1 MPMSHVTT
9 NVRAAALRAE
19 FQNESG
25 EVAMSGFIR
34 ETTRGANNYLLGSGV
49 TSPTRNASSTSTAKM
64 NTGKLPYETAGVV
77 FNTLTTTYSSSSA
90 PTKTVPKT
98 TLSNV
103 SYGDLIG
110 SANVPFAGTSNFNS
124 NSHIIG
130 DDSNT
135 SNSKFHQGVGA
146 FKPGQAIQNFQSG
159 MGSSDTNS
167 NLPKYA
173 MVGGS
178 QKAPNQD
185 NYIDLVTHAA
195 PGDIM
200 FSIAVTS
207 TGEQPYA
214 SSTMNPAWS
223 TTSRNTS
230 ATTLHTFQQELF
242 DGHDRWTVVYVKI
255 CKGGERYCYHRLNQG
270 SSTAYYTMMCGLLR
284 SPSSSTAIDGRSGFS
299 STFASND
306 YEHKTFP
313 MGTLF
318 GSGEIMIFAD
328 LTPYAASIFNN
339 TSGTDN
345 STSRYYGTTGTTTTK
360 YALALGQYQ
369 EVATS
374 GFKGGWTA
382 QAVRSLT
389 IRGSGGHTGSGENS
403 MVILRLL
410 V

>member
-34 ETTRGANNYLLGSGV
+34 ETTRGANNFLGSGV
-49 TSPTRNASSTSTAKM
+49 ITSPTRNASSTSTAKM

-77 FNTLTTTYSSSSA
+77 FNSLITSYSSSSA

-98 TLSNV
+98 SLSNV
-103 SYGDLIG
+103 SYGDLRG
-110 SANVPFAGTSNFNS
+110 TANVPFAGTSNFNT
-124 NSHIIG
+124 NSQIIG

-135 SNSKFHQGVGA
+135 SNSKYHQGVGA
-146 FKPGQAIQNFQSG
+146 FKPGQAVQNYQSG
-159 MGSSDTNS
+159 MGSGDTNS

-173 MVGGS
+173 HRHG
-178 QKAPNQD
+178 QRAPNQN
-185 NYIDLVTHAA
+185 NYVDLLTHAA

-200 FSIAVTS
+200 WSIAVTS
-207 TGEQPYA
+207 SGQQPYT
-214 SSTMNPAWS
+214 SSAMNPAWS

-230 ATTLHTFQQELF
+230 ATTLFDYQLELK
-242 DGHDRWTVVYVKI
+242 DGADRWTVVHTRI
-255 CKGGERYCYHRLNQG
+255 CKGGERYCYHRLNY
-270 SSTAYYTMMCGLLR
+270 SSGNYAHMCGLIR
-284 SPSSSTAIDGRSGFS
+284 SPSSSTALDGRAANAA
-299 STFASND
+299 TFASND
-306 YEHKTFP
+306 YEHKEAI
-313 MGTLF
+313 MGQVL

-328 LTPYAASIFNN
+328 MTPYASSIFNN

-345 STSRYYGTTGTTTTK
+345 STSRYHGSTSSGSTK
-360 YALALGQYQ
+360 YAVALGQYQ

-374 GFKGGWTA
+374 GLKGAWSVGST
-382 QAVRSLT
+382 RKLR

-403 MVILRLL
+403 MVVLRLL

>member
-25 EVAMSGFIR
+25 EVAMSSFIR
-34 ETTRGANNYLLGSGV
+34 ETTRGANNTILASGV

-77 FNTLTTTYSSSSA
+77 FNSLITSYSSSSA

-98 TLSNV
+98 SLSNV
-103 SYGDLIG
+103 SYGDLRG
-110 SANVPFAGTSNFNS
+110 TANVPFAGTSNFNT
-124 NSHIIG
+124 NSHIAG

-135 SNSKFHQGVGA
+135 SNSKYHQGVGA
-146 FKPGQAIQNFQSG
+146 FKPGQAVQTYQSG

-173 MVGGS
+173 MVGGT
-178 QKAPNQD
+178 QKSPNQN

-207 TGEQPYA
+207 SGQQPYT
-214 SSTMNPAWS
+214 SSTMDPAWS

-242 DGHDRWTVVYVKI
+242 DGHDRWTVVHVKI
-255 CKGGERYCYHRLNQG
+255 CKGGERYCYHRLNY
-270 SSTAYYTMMCGLLR
+270 SSGNYTMMAGLLR
-284 SPSSSTAIDGRSGFS
+284 SPSSSTAIDGRIAS
-299 STFASND
+299 SATFASND
-306 YEHKTFP
+306 YEHKTFA

-345 STSRYYGTTGTTTTK
+345 STSRYHGSTGSGTTK
-360 YALALGQYQ
+360 YAFALGQYQ
-369 EVATS
+369 EVATA
-374 GFKGGWTA
+374 GLKGGWTVGA
-382 QAVRSLT
+382 TRSLT

>member
-9 NVRAAALRAE
+9 NVTAAALRAE

-25 EVAMSGFIR
+25 EVAMSSFIR
-34 ETTRGANNYLLGSGV
+34 ETTRGANNNLGASGV

-77 FNTLTTTYSSSSA
+77 FNSLTTTYSSSSA

-98 TLSNV
+98 SLSNV

-110 SANVPFAGTSNFNS
+110 SANVPFAGTSNFNT
-124 NSHIIG
+124 NSTIIG

-135 SNSKFHQGVGA
+135 SNVKFHQGVGA

-159 MGSSDTNS
+159 MGSGDTNS

-178 QKAPNQD
+178 QKSPNQD

-207 TGEQPYA
+207 SGEQPNA

-242 DGHDRWTVVYVKI
+242 DGNDRWTVVYVKI
-255 CKGGERYCYHRLNQG
+255 CKGGERYCYHRLNYG
-270 SSTAYYTMMCGLLR
+270 SGSYMMMCGLLR
-284 SPSSSTAIDGRSGFS
+284 SPSSSTAIDGRVASTA
-299 STFASND
+299 TFASDD
-306 YEHKTFP
+306 YEHKTFA

-328 LTPYAASIFNN
+328 LTPYTASILNN

-345 STSRYYGTTGTTTTK
+345 STSRYYGSTSSSTTK

-374 GFKGGWTA
+374 GVKGGWTLA
-382 QAVRSLT
+382 TTRSLT

>member
-34 ETTRGANNYLLGSGV
+34 ETTRGANNYLGASGT
-49 TSPTRNASSTSTAKM
+49 TSPTRVPHSTTTAKM
-64 NTGKLPYETAGVV
+64 NTGRLPYETAGVV
-77 FNTLTTTYSSSSA
+77 FNSLTTYSSSSA

-98 TLSNV
+98 SLSNV

-110 SANVPFAGTSNFNS
+110 SANVPHAGTSNFNS
-124 NSHIIG
+124 NTHHISENG
-130 DDSNT
+130 NT
-135 SNSKFHQGVGA
+135 GNSKYHQGVGA
-146 FKPGQAIQNFQSG
+146 FKPGQAVQNYQSG

-173 MVGGS
+173 QVYG
-178 QKAPNQD
+178 QRAPNQN
-185 NYIDLVTHAA
+185 NYIDLLTHAA

-200 FSIAVTS
+200 WSIAVTS
-207 TGEQPYA
+207 SGQQPY
-214 SSTMNPAWS
+214 SPTNGTMNPAWS
-223 TTSRNTS
+223 TSSQNTS
-230 ATTLHTFQQELF
+230 ATVLTSMGQELF
-242 DGHDRWTVVYVKI
+242 DGHDRWTIVHAKI
-255 CKGGERYCYHRLNQG
+255 CKGGERYCYHRLNY
-270 SSTAYYTMMCGLLR
+270 SSGNYNHMCGLIR
-284 SPSSSTAIDGRSGFS
+284 SPSSSTALDGRAALAV
-299 STFASND
+299 TFASND
-306 YEHKTFP
+306 YEHKTAI
-313 MGTLF
+313 MGQVL

-345 STSRYYGTTGTTTTK
+345 STSRYHGSTPGGTTK

-374 GFKGGWTA
+374 NIKGGWSLQTTR
-382 QAVRSLT
+382 VLT
-389 IRGSGGHTGSGENS
+389 IRGSGAHTGSGENS
-403 MVILRLL
+403 MVVLRLL